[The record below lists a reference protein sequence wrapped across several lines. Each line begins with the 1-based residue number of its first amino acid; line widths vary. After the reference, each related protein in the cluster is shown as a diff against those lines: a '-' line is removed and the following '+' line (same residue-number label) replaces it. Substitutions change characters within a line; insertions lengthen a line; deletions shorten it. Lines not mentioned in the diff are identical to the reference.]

1 MKQKTN
7 MTFIPKTKIK
17 KSTTII
23 HNTKKLEKNIP
34 QKKRK
39 NRKK

>member
-17 KSTTII
+17 KSTTIK
-23 HNTKKLEKNIP
+23 HNTKKS
-34 QKKRK
+34 
-39 NRKK
+39 RKKIFPKKKEKIEK